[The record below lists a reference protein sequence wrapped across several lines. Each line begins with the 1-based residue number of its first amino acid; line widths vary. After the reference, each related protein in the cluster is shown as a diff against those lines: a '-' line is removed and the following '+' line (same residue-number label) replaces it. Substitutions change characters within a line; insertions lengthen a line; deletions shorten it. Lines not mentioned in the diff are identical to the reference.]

1 MCSSDLP
8 ATMAEVKAG
17 LKRQLEEE
25 KVNALLGALINDR
38 KQELGV
44 TYDPQL
50 LEQLGMAGPDV
61 QEG

>member
-1 MCSSDLP
+1 
-8 ATMAEVKAG
+8 MAEVKAG